1 METNNEK
8 EGMLLTGCEIAE
20 KMRVSRA
27 LVSRWTKE
35 GAPCVFIGRI
45 TESKRGARPRY
56 ILADVRAWLESRT
69 SGTVGKG
76 VEA

>member
-1 METNNEK
+1 
-8 EGMLLTGCEIAE
+8 MLLTGCELAE

-69 SGTVGKG
+69 AGTAGKG

>member
-1 METNNEK
+1 MAIKSNTET
-8 EGMLLTGCEIAE
+8 EGRLLTGCELAE

-35 GAPCVFIGRI
+35 GAPCVFIGRVR
-45 TESKRGARPRY
+45 ESRRGARPRY
-56 ILADVRAWLESRT
+56 DMQQVRAWLEQNAD
-69 SGTVGKG
+69 GKE